1 MEANVVTT
9 AAGNPNIL
17 AEQSGRGEQMS
28 LKIRGEMPMGVRGV
42 GYERRIEAPL
52 PYAGYCL
59 KAALRAQRVAGSM
72 QVRVGAP
79 PSGLTTLAGHES
91 EPLSSLLKPLGKNSD
106 NFYAEMLLKVVAA
119 HALHRPGS
127 SQGGAERAQK
137 LLEQAGVARGSAT
150 ILNGSGLFRGGNIA
164 PDHLVKVLLHM
175 YRSPDTRPEYLSHLA
190 IAGVDGTLRSRLA
203 DLPKARIVRAKTGT
217 LDDVIALSGYVLGPT
232 PDRALAFSFL
242 FNGVSGKQ
250 WQARA
255 LADDLVRA
263 LVSYLY
269 QAHASK

>member
-1 MEANVVTT
+1 LKA
-9 AAGNPNIL
+9 IL
-17 AEQSGRGEQMS
+17 EEHGVKLGGDVKLGGGEQGGPV
-28 LKIRGEMPMGVRGV
+28 IAR
-42 GYERRIEAPL
+42 
-52 PYAGYCL
+52 
-59 KAALRAQRVAGSM
+59 
-72 QVRVGAP
+72 
-79 PSGLTTLAGHES
+79 HES
-91 EPLSSLLKPLGKNSD
+91 EPLSALLYALGKNSD